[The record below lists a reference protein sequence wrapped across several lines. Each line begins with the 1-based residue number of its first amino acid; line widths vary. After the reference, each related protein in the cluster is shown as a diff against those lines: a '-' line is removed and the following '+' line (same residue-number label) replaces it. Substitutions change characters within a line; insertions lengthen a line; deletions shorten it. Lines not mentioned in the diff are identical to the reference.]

1 MKELTP
7 IPRWMVLGLIPPL
20 VALNAW
26 VALLFYQYFESL
38 ITIALTATLLSFILG
53 YLVDLLQR
61 IGMPRGRAVL
71 LVVLTVLTVL
81 VVLAITL
88 IPTLLTQ
95 LNELAT
101 RLPTWIDSGSQQLDA
116 LQDWAQA
123 RKLPVDIDKVL
134 SQFEDRVS
142 ALVQNLS
149 GIILSLFVDTISR
162 VVDIL
167 LTTALTIYLL
177 LHGERLWD
185 GVFQWF
191 PNGLGPKIR
200 STLRLNFQNYF
211 IGQITLAA
219 LVGVIMTTAF
229 LIIKVPFGLLFGIGI
244 GLLALIPFG
253 KSVGITIVSALTAL
267 KSIWL
272 GIRIASIAIVIDQII
287 ENAISPQLIG
297 SFTGLNPVWILVS
310 LLIGAKVGG
319 VLGLVVAVPLAG
331 SLKMLVDILRKGD
344 DAPPNGQNRPSN
356 ASPDSTDQ
364 PLKDS
369 PEPALAD

>member
-61 IGMPRGRAVL
+61 FRVPRGRAVL
-71 LVVLTVLTVL
+71 LVVLIVLTVL
-81 VVLAITL
+81 VVLGVTL

-134 SQFEDRVS
+134 GQLEDRIS

-200 STLRLNFQNYF
+200 STLRINFQNYF
-211 IGQITLAA
+211 TGQITLAA

-229 LIIKVPFGLLFGIGI
+229 LIIRVPFGLLFGIGI

-344 DAPPNGQNRPSN
+344 DAPPSSSPSIPN
-356 ASPDSTDQ
+356 DTLPSLTMGDTS
-364 PLKDS
+364 
-369 PEPALAD
+369 EPALAD